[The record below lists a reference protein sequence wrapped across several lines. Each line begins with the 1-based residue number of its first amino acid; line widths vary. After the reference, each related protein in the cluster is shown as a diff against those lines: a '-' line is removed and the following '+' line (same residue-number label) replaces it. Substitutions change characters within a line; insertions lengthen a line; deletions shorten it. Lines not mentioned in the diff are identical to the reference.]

1 MKKALIITSLI
12 FILLSCN
19 NNNVEINDVQKIESQ
34 LKEIEKVNSKSKKY
48 FILNKLYFSALKIE
62 VDSQRIRL
70 LNQIFKESNF
80 NNNYNLSRKINIAFA
95 KQPVKKNVLE
105 QANLFKNKA
114 SYFRM
119 IGMLDSA
126 YYFFNE
132 SKKDYDILKKYNEYG
147 SSLYGLA
154 ELESKFN
161 DYNSSEIKLKK
172 IIELS
177 KQIDDKKLYYISCI
191 ALGNNYKSSGD
202 YISSIKYH
210 KIAYKYYIDNR
221 DKIHMS
227 YLHRQAFLNNIG
239 NVYKEMGL
247 FDTAKTYF
255 KKALSN
261 KKVLLDSDLELFGLL
276 KSNLGYCYLQNN
288 QLEKALE
295 SFEEA
300 KKAFFKVNNFEELSY
315 LLINESKIFL
325 KNGNT
330 LKSNELSKQSLNFAK
345 KSKAN
350 RCELYI
356 LEKIIEQSEDNKSL
370 FFDYLKLKNKIE
382 NNENLSRNRFY
393 KIELETNQIEQE
405 KKQLETQR
413 NQAIWVG
420 VIIFLILA
428 IIFINYRN
436 RIIKSK
442 YELNKKH
449 QKSNEIIQELI
460 TQNQAIEVESRQKE
474 QRRIAMEI
482 HDNVLNQLASV
493 RYRLFKLNFTQD
505 PNALN
510 DALYGIENIRQV
522 EVELRNLTH
531 NLTNQ
536 SQLEHIS
543 LKQMI
548 EQLIVVHHEIYG
560 QNVIFEMDTWDWEKL
575 PAETKL
581 CLVRMI
587 QEALFNTAKHA
598 KADNILIAFTQID
611 GRIKLRIKDDGKGF
625 ELHSIQR
632 GIGLQNME
640 TRAAQIQAKIEIL
653 TNRNQGTEI
662 IVESL

>member
-1 MKKALIITSLI
+1 MLAIC
-12 FILLSCN
+12 ILLL
-19 NNNVEINDVQKIESQ
+19 I
-34 LKEIEKVNSKSKKY
+34 
-48 FILNKLYFSALKIE
+48 
-62 VDSQRIRL
+62 
-70 LNQIFKESNF
+70 
-80 NNNYNLSRKINIAFA
+80 
-95 KQPVKKNVLE
+95 
-105 QANLFKNKA
+105 
-114 SYFRM
+114 
-119 IGMLDSA
+119 
-126 YYFFNE
+126 
-132 SKKDYDILKKYNEYG
+132 
-147 SSLYGLA
+147 
-154 ELESKFN
+154 
-161 DYNSSEIKLKK
+161 
-172 IIELS
+172 
-177 KQIDDKKLYYISCI
+177 YI
-191 ALGNNYKSSGD
+191 
-202 YISSIKYH
+202 
-210 KIAYKYYIDNR
+210 
-221 DKIHMS
+221 
-227 YLHRQAFLNNIG
+227 
-239 NVYKEMGL
+239 
-247 FDTAKTYF
+247 
-255 KKALSN
+255 
-261 KKVLLDSDLELFGLL
+261 
-276 KSNLGYCYLQNN
+276 
-288 QLEKALE
+288 
-295 SFEEA
+295 
-300 KKAFFKVNNFEELSY
+300 
-315 LLINESKIFL
+315 
-325 KNGNT
+325 
-330 LKSNELSKQSLNFAK
+330 
-345 KSKAN
+345 
-350 RCELYI
+350 
-356 LEKIIEQSEDNKSL
+356 
-370 FFDYLKLKNKIE
+370 
-382 NNENLSRNRFY
+382 
-393 KIELETNQIEQE
+393 
-405 KKQLETQR
+405 
-413 NQAIWVG
+413 
-420 VIIFLILA
+420 
-428 IIFINYRN
+428 IIFIIYRN

-598 KADNILIAFTQID
+598 KADNILIAFTQIN

-653 TNRNQGTEI
+653 IHRNQGTEI